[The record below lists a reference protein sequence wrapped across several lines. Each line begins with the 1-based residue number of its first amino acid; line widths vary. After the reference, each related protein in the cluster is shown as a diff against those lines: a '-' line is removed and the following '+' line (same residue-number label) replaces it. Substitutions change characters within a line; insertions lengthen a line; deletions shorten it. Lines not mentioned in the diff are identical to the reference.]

1 MPRNVLLVH
10 GYSVRNF
17 ESYGLLP
24 RLLQNDGLSAQDIWL
39 SAYDSLN
46 DDITCEDLARAL
58 EARVA
63 SMEAGGIDLAT
74 TAVIAHSTG
83 AIIARRWLLNRWKAG
98 GALPSHFVSLA
109 GANHGS
115 TLAQLGQTQLAYI
128 FRALGEGTSVGLEVL
143 QDLDYGSE
151 FLLRLNEEWL
161 DAYLGPS
168 PPTTLPFSLIGDY
181 HDDIID
187 KICWQTHE
195 NGSDSTV
202 RISGGNLNYRFISYD
217 QSAAHAALVVKE
229 LPYTVPHLVLNSI
242 SHTGDRGIL
251 GGNAASMTLVYPH
264 IKEALAITS
273 ATGYSQLAQS
283 WSTLTAQWSAAHP
296 DQCDSTIMFSLIHPG
311 GRAVKDSLI
320 LIKDQSAGSAPAAG
334 TNAAAA
340 GEALAVLAVGKAIEN
355 RQPIQNNVTPS
366 SVSFYVNYPEF
377 IKTYPH
383 TVQIQVNSGCPEI
396 TYHPISYLVIANQSG
411 CIRPNEFLYAKIT
424 LSRQSLGTYVVI
436 PQSRNPDVKQT
447 WPPMPA

>member
-1 MPRNVLLVH
+1 MPNNVLLVH
-10 GYSVRNF
+10 GYSVQNF

-24 RLLQNDGLSAQDIWL
+24 RLLQNDGLSAETIWL

-46 DDITCEDLARAL
+46 DDITCDDLSHAL
-58 EARVA
+58 ESRVA
-63 SMEAGGIDLAT
+63 NLETAGLDLRT

-83 AIIARRWLLNRWKAG
+83 AIVARRWLLNRWKAG
-98 GALPSHFVSLA
+98 GPLPSHFVSLA

-115 TLAQLGQTQLAYI
+115 TLAQLGQTQLAYL
-128 FRALGEGTSVGLEVL
+128 FRELGEGTSVGLEVL

-151 FLLRLNEEWL
+151 FLLKLNEEWL
-161 DAYLGPS
+161 DAYLTQS
-168 PPTTLPFSLIGDY
+168 PPATLPFSMIGDY
-181 HDDIID
+181 HDDLID

-217 QSAAHAALVVKE
+217 QTATHPALVVKE
-229 LPYTVPHLVLNSI
+229 LPYVVPHLVLNSI

-251 GGNAASMTLVYPH
+251 GGNAGSMSLVYPR
-264 IKEALAITS
+264 IKEALAISS
-273 ATGYSQLAQS
+273 AAAYAQLAQS
-283 WSTLTAQWSAAHP
+283 WSNLTSQWNTAHP

-320 LIKDQSAGSAPAAG
+320 LIKDQTGPAPAAG
-334 TNAAAA
+334 EGANAAA
-340 GEALAVLAVGKAIEN
+340 EAQAVINVGKAIEN

-396 TYHPISYLVIANQSG
+396 TYHPISYLVIANQTG

-424 LSRQSLGTYVVI
+424 LSRQSLGTYVLI
-436 PQSRNPDVKQT
+436 SQEQNPDVKRT
-447 WPPMPA
+447 WPPMPT